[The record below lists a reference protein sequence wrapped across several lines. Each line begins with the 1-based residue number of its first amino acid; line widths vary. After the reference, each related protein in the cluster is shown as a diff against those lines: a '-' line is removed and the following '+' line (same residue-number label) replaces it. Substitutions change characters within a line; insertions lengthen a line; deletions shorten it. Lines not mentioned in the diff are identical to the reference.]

1 VSFIAIT
8 FLLLLNECLLL
19 SSLISLSTQSG
30 HFWIHFRM
38 YVCMYYVCMH
48 ACMYLCMHVYIYT
61 YWMEFM
67 CILLRGKLHDV
78 EYYRSTICIRSIVL
92 LVDIFCSNF

>member
-1 VSFIAIT
+1 
-8 FLLLLNECLLL
+8 
-19 SSLISLSTQSG
+19 
-30 HFWIHFRM
+30 
-38 YVCMYYVCMH
+38 
-48 ACMYLCMHVYIYT
+48 MYLCMHVYIYT